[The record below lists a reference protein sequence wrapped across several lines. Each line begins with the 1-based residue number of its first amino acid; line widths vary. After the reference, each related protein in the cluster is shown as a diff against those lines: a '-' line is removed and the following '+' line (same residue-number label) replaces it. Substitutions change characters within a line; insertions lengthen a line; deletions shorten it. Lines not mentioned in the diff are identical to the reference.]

1 MADEVKQPQE
11 EDIKK
16 KKFEVSY
23 AIVSVVAG
31 VMISIIIGAFNY
43 GGCAAREMD
52 KVEWAK
58 KEQKHIE
65 EITLIKSTLG
75 REKQE
80 ATDEMTYYKNRY
92 LSTLRKLDACIAKR
106 EGEYVYPADSEKIN
120 K

>member
-1 MADEVKQPQE
+1 MADEVKQE

-23 AIVSVVAG
+23 SIISVIAG
-31 VMISIIIGAFNY
+31 VIISIIIGAFNY
-43 GGCAAREMD
+43 GGCAAREVD

-65 EITLIKSTLG
+65 EITTLKSTLG

-80 ATDEMTYYKNRY
+80 ATDEMIYYKNRY
-92 LSTLRKLDACIAKR
+92 LSTLKKLDACIANR
-106 EGEYVYPADSEKIN
+106 EGDYIFPADKD
-120 K
+120 KK